1 MVLVRAGID
10 RRATA
15 AEIGRAGGELTS
27 TVPAGAS
34 RMNQVVDQ
42 RMPGWTTPSCMT

>member
-1 MVLVRAGID
+1 VLVRAGID
-10 RRATA
+10 RRATE

-34 RMNQVVDQ
+34 WMNQVVVISGCPAGPP
-42 RMPGWTTPSCMT
+42 RVA

>member
-1 MVLVRAGID
+1 VG
-10 RRATA
+10 RATA

-34 RMNQVVDQ
+34 RMDEVVVI
-42 RMPGWTTPSCMT
+42 S